1 MAARELLNK
10 QTETHMDIFEM
21 VDGKS
26 KESYRVWD
34 EHIPIVKSGR
44 EVDVYITT
52 EIVDPINYNELCHT
66 LREATSKEVI
76 RLHINTPGGRL
87 DSATMIIDAIAQS
100 DAYVIGVLSGTV
112 ASAGTMIAL
121 ACDELECSS
130 YLEFMIHYFSGGTGG
145 KGNEIKAHSSFINKH
160 MPMIF
165 KKMYAGF
172 LTESEIDDVI
182 EGKDVWLNGDEVLER
197 FETAKL
203 GDINE

>member
-1 MAARELLNK
+1 MN
-10 QTETHMDIFEM
+10 IFEITG
-21 VDGKS
+21 DKS
-26 KESYRVWD
+26 KESHSVW
-34 EHIPIVKSGR
+34 ENHIPIVKNGR
-44 EVDVYITT
+44 EIDAYITA
-52 EIVDPINYNELCHT
+52 EIVDPIEYNELCHMI
-66 LREATSKEVI
+66 RNATSKEVI

-87 DSATMIIDAIAQS
+87 DSSSMIIDAIGQS
-100 DAYVIGVLSGTV
+100 EAYVIGVLSGTV

-160 MPMIF
+160 MPMVF

-172 LTESEIDDVI
+172 LTDKEIEDVI
-182 EGKDVWLNGDEVLER
+182 EGKDIWLNGDEVMER

-203 GDINE
+203 GVTHE